1 MMHWRLSADVA
12 GTLPSGNQPL
22 PPADTRGDPMLV
34 DLGRIYASPYSASFT
49 AAAGIAG
56 AELDGSAEL
65 ASSRRAGWLDSAVGG
80 VSDQYLDSA
89 PVPGLVRAVYDT
101 SDSLSLMSDS
111 YSFCCVTN

>member
-34 DLGRIYASPYSASFT
+34 DLGRISASPYSASFT

-56 AELDGSAEL
+56 AELAGSAES
-65 ASSRRAGWLDSAVGG
+65 ASSRRAGSLDSAAGG
-80 VSDQYLDSA
+80 VSDPYFVSA
-89 PVPGLVRAVYDT
+89 PVPGLDASPASGSTHAAPAER
-101 SDSLSLMSDS
+101 SLSHA
-111 YSFCCVTN
+111 YFA